1 MAWRGREL
9 RLHARRT
16 LQAAAVRAWPASQ
29 PRNQH
34 SERRWA
40 CGSRLGGRP
49 CRGLAVSPNLGV
61 QLPKAHPVSGV
72 RAEVEQVRGVWAC
85 RCPVPVAGLSRPFSS
100 GSSGVCSPSS
110 RPASFLP
117 PLFLLFYSKKIF
129 SLPHPILQTAGNSG
143 KEIGQRRRDF
153 RAGGPVEVFVPLP
166 PGAPDRF
173 NSVSGDAEDG
183 CACLRSSHRRLFQF
197 TSVYQA
203 PLFRGHHGQG
213 AGPLPEG
220 SPALPPPQNDLQWG
234 ILE

>member
-40 CGSRLGGRP
+40 CGSRLGGFPPGPDAPCRP

-72 RAEVEQVRGVWAC
+72 RAEVEQVRGAWAC
-85 RCPVPVAGLSRPFSS
+85 RCPVPAAGLSRPFPS
-100 GSSGVCSPSS
+100 GSFGVCSPSC

-143 KEIGQRRRDF
+143 REIGQGRRDF
-153 RAGGPVEVFVPLP
+153 QGWGTSRSLRPFASGG
-166 PGAPDRF
+166 
-173 NSVSGDAEDG
+173 
-183 CACLRSSHRRLFQF
+183 
-197 TSVYQA
+197 T
-203 PLFRGHHGQG
+203 
-213 AGPLPEG
+213 
-220 SPALPPPQNDLQWG
+220 
-234 ILE
+234 